1 MVLLHGSQVF
11 VFEFKMVEIPI
22 DVQSAERE
30 KKGEK
35 AAKAAIEQIRDR
47 GYVNKYRR
55 REGPIFL
62 VGMAFERGGQGEKPV
77 ALKAVSA

>member
-47 GYVNKYRR
+47 GYMDKYRR
-55 REGPIFL
+55 RQEPMCL
-62 VGMAFERGGQGEKPV
+62 LGMAFDRSGKGEKPL
-77 ALKAVSA
+77 ALKAVPA